1 MAKLQKPPNRQR
13 GTSLIEVLVATVVL
27 TLAFLF
33 VSGDMI
39 ASTQAE
45 KTAAQRGIS
54 ISMANY
60 FIDQMRQDSS
70 FWSATSP
77 GPGGEWDG
85 TNWTGA
91 PPGSDPCGGAWP
103 AYNDSLASATWHN
116 VPVCAGSPF
125 ANETKGTYQYMW
137 QAKEQT
143 DINAA
148 DLTVWIS
155 ANNVAGN
162 GTVEIYQVNQ
172 LNRHDPGLNLVGVF
186 PPSPSPSPTPT
197 PTPSP
202 TVTPSPTP
210 KPSPTPTPSPTPQ
223 PSPTVIQ

>member
-125 ANETKGTYQYMW
+125 ANETKVRISTCGKRRNKPTS
-137 QAKEQT
+137 T
-143 DINAA
+143 LPTSRSGFL
-148 DLTVWIS
+148 LTMS
-155 ANNVAGN
+155 PATA
-162 GTVEIYQVNQ
+162 
-172 LNRHDPGLNLVGVF
+172 
-186 PPSPSPSPTPT
+186 PSKST
-197 PTPSP
+197 
-202 TVTPSPTP
+202 
-210 KPSPTPTPSPTPQ
+210 K
-223 PSPTVIQ
+223 